1 MIREGD
7 VSGAVKHRILV
18 VEDDAAH
25 RSALERHL
33 GRSGFE
39 VVACDSAEQ
48 ALGRFSGFAPD
59 LVISDIRLGGMSG
72 MDLLAMLVERAPGTR
87 IVLITAHDD
96 MQMAVDA
103 MRNGATDFLMKPLDL
118 DDLDEVVEHALAA
131 GEKRH
136 TPHVE
141 LQAGT
146 GRLIGRDPQMVA
158 IYKMV
163 GRVAGTD
170 APVLIRG
177 ETGTGKELV
186 ARTIHENSA
195 RKGEP
200 FITVNCAAL
209 PEPLLESELFGH
221 LKGSFTGATADRRGR
236 FEMASSGTILL
247 DEIGDTSPAFQA
259 KLLRVLQEK
268 EFYPVGG
275 ETPRTTHAR
284 VIAAT
289 HRNIE
294 ALTHTGG
301 FRQDLYFRLRVVEI
315 LVPPLRERRG
325 DIPRLARH
333 LAAQAGQETGRAA
346 PTITDAAMA
355 LLVSHDWPGN
365 VRELENA
372 IMRAVVL
379 SQDSV
384 LGPDDFEVEPAA
396 APSLGNAPQV
406 LQDGLAS
413 LADMERAYVQHVLAR
428 TAGHKSRT
436 AEILRVSRGRLDRI
450 IEKHGLTVEFG

>member
-1 MIREGD
+1 MTAHNG
-7 VSGAVKHRILV
+7 STAVKHRILV

-25 RSALERHL
+25 RAALERHL
-33 GRSGFE
+33 GRSGFD
-39 VVACDSAEQ
+39 VLACDSAEQ

-59 LVISDIRLGGMSG
+59 LIISDIRMGGMSG
-72 MDLLAMLVERAPGTR
+72 MEMLTTLMERSPGSR
-87 IVLITAHDD
+87 VVLITAHDD

-103 MRNGATDFLMKPLDL
+103 MCNGALDFLTKPLDL
-118 DDLDEVVEHALAA
+118 DQLDEVVEQALASGA
-131 GEKRH
+131 R
-136 TPHVE
+136 TPAEPAE
-141 LQAGT
+141 LPTST
-146 GRLIGRDPQMVA
+146 GRLIGREPQMVA

-195 RKGEP
+195 RREAP

-236 FEMASSGTILL
+236 FELASNGTILL

-268 EFYPVGG
+268 EFYPLGG
-275 ETPRTTHAR
+275 ETPRHTNAR
-284 VIAAT
+284 VLAAT
-289 HRNIE
+289 HRDIE
-294 ALTHTGG
+294 ELTRSGE
-301 FRQDLYFRLRVVEI
+301 FRKDLYFRLRVVE
-315 LVPPLRERRG
+315 LHVPPLRERRG
-325 DIPRLARH
+325 DVPRLARY
-333 LAAQAGQETGRAA
+333 LAAKAAYSLGR
-346 PTITDAAMA
+346 PTPAISDAAMGR
-355 LLVSHDWPGN
+355 LLGYDWPGN

-379 SQDSV
+379 AQESV
-384 LGPDDFEVEPAA
+384 LGPDDFDLDSTGQTAGPDMPAE
-396 APSLGNAPQV
+396 LR
-406 LQDGLAS
+406 DGLVS
-413 LADMERAYVQHVLAR
+413 LDDMERMYVQQVLAR
-428 TAGHKSRT
+428 TGGHKSRT

-450 IEKHGLTVEFG
+450 IERHHLTVEFG

>member
-1 MIREGD
+1 MNGNNGLR
-7 VSGAVKHRILV
+7 AMAHRILV
-18 VEDDAAH
+18 VEDDVAH
-25 RSALERHL
+25 RCALERHL
-33 GRSGFE
+33 GRSGYD
-39 VVACDSAEQ
+39 VLACDSAEQ
-48 ALGRFSGFAPD
+48 ALTRFSAFAPD

-72 MDLLAMLVERAPGTR
+72 MELLSTLVERQPGTR

-103 MRNGATDFLMKPLDL
+103 MSNGAADFLMKPLDL
-118 DDLDEVVEHALAA
+118 DDLDDVVRHALDA
-131 GEKRH
+131 GTRRAM
-136 TPHVE
+136 PHIE
-141 LQAGT
+141 IQAGT
-146 GRLIGRDPQMVA
+146 GRLVGRDPQMVG

-186 ARTIHENSA
+186 ARTVHENSPRRA
-195 RKGEP
+195 EP

-236 FEMASSGTILL
+236 FELASTGTILL

-275 ETPRTTHAR
+275 ESPRTTNAR

-294 ALTHTGG
+294 ELTRSGA

-315 LVPPLRERRG
+315 QVPPLRERRS

-333 LAAQAGQETGRAA
+333 LAAKAAQGVGRAT
-346 PTITDAAMA
+346 PVITDAAMTR
-355 LLVSHDWPGN
+355 LVSHDWPGN

-379 SQDSV
+379 AQDSV
-384 LGPDDFEVEPAA
+384 LGPDDFDVEVNAAPALSAAPAA
-396 APSLGNAPQV
+396 
-406 LQDGLAS
+406 LQEGLAS
-413 LADMERAYVQHVLAR
+413 LSEMERAYVQHVLAR
-428 TAGHKSRT
+428 TGGHKSRT